1 MQLLT
6 SVRASLRALVAATV
20 LATGLLGVP
29 AAAPSPVLGLGPLP
43 DCRLD
48 DILTVPR
55 GYGDYQVTLVDWILS
70 VGRSYVPPDLVNV
83 RGAGLAGSGL
93 ARKVAFADLTA
104 MAAAAKA
111 AGAPIGSWSAYR
123 SYATQV
129 ALFNGYAKGYG
140 TAAAV
145 RFSARP
151 GHSEHQLG
159 IAIDFMTAGGGSP
172 MGGDWATTKAGA
184 WMSKHA
190 WQYGW
195 VLSYPK
201 GKTDVTCYNY
211 EPWHYRYLGREV
223 AAKVHAS
230 GLTVREY
237 LWANYTAVDPT
248 TGQPLPTPSLEPSPS
263 PSSAPGPIASAEASG
278 AGSPGGAS
286 VATPSSSP
294 EATFPPS
301 STAGSVLG
309 VDPTVSLALVAIVVA
324 AVVVIASA
332 GILRRQRR

>member
-1 MQLLT
+1 MRHMT
-6 SVRASLRALVAATV
+6 SLRAIAAAVV

-29 AAAPSPVLGLGPLP
+29 ASAPPAVLGLGPLP

-48 DILTVPR
+48 DILTIPR
-55 GYGDYQVTLVDWILS
+55 GYADYQYTLVDWILS
-70 VGRSYVPPDLVNV
+70 VGKSYVPPDLVNV
-83 RGAGLAGSGL
+83 RTTGLAGSGL
-93 ARKVAFADLTA
+93 VRKVAFTDLKA
-104 MAAAAKA
+104 MATAAKA

-129 ALFNGYAKGYG
+129 ALFNSYAKGYG

-159 IAIDFMTAGGGSP
+159 LAIDFMSAGGGSP
-172 MGGDWATTKAGA
+172 MGGDWATTRAGA

-190 WQYGW
+190 WEYGW

-201 GKTDVTCYNY
+201 GKTGVTCYNY

-230 GLTVREY
+230 GQTIREY
-237 LWANYTAVDPT
+237 LWENYTAVDPT
-248 TGQPLPTPSLEPSPS
+248 TGQPLPTPTLEPSPTASTAPS
-263 PSSAPGPIASAEASG
+263 PSSAESASPSTPSPAS
-278 AGSPGGAS
+278 SLP
-286 VATPSSSP
+286 VATD
-294 EATFPPS
+294 PPTS
-301 STAGSVLG
+301 IAGSVFGLNPLVPVASLG
-309 VDPTVSLALVAIVVA
+309 LGAA
-324 AVVVIASA
+324 AVVVIVSV
-332 GILRRQRR
+332 GLLRRRPR

>member
-1 MQLLT
+1 MRHLT
-6 SVRASLRALVAATV
+6 SLRALLAGAVV
-20 LATGLLGVP
+20 ATGLLGIP

-55 GYGDYQVTLVDWILS
+55 GYADYPVTLVDWILS
-70 VGRSYVPPDLVNV
+70 VGKSYVPPDLVNV
-83 RGAGLAGSGL
+83 RTTGLAGSGL
-93 ARKVAFADLTA
+93 VRKVASTDLKA
-104 MAAAAKA
+104 MATAARA

-159 IAIDFMTAGGGSP
+159 LAIDFMSAGGGSP

-190 WQYGW
+190 WEYGW

-230 GLTVREY
+230 GMTIREY
-237 LWANYTAVDPT
+237 LWANDTAVNPT
-248 TGQPLPTPSLEPSPS
+248 TGQPLPTATVEPSPAGS
-263 PSSAPGPIASAEASG
+263 TAPSAEALG
-278 AGSPGGAS
+278 AASPGAS
-286 VATPSSSP
+286 AMASALP

-301 STAGSVLG
+301 STAGSIFGL
-309 VDPTVSLALVAIVVA
+309 DPTVVIASLALVVA
-324 AVVVIASA
+324 AVALIASV
-332 GILRRQRR
+332 GFVRRQRR